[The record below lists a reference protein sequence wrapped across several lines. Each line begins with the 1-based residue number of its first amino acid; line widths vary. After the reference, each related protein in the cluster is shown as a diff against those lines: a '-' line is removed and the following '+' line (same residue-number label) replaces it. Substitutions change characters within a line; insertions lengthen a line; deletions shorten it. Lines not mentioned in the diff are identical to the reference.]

1 MSSLCTVESML
12 RSPLKRLRQ
21 PSTDNEGNEGAS
33 SLDSLNSQKP
43 LSLDEEMEN
52 INPVES
58 HMSSKFRN
66 LEHEVK
72 PDTPMVPS
80 VKSRLRRLAEQKKEL
95 CSDDL
100 LSNAR
105 LPSDTKYGMAS
116 PAEMINAWKNDLI
129 RPAIKKARKETK
141 DQTVV
146 PSMDVKTSLI
156 SSSIVVQAV
165 RDKFEE
171 MNHEKQNQGQ
181 MGNFLS
187 PEVTPNT
194 KAIQAMLFQNSTP
207 SASHVI
213 RIKREREREL
223 AMLRGKTEGKNPWV
237 KKKTSRTCTGSE
249 ETLEEITVQQ
259 TEMKEGK
266 ESQMDMFPGNYTT
279 LGFKF
284 TPNDEEIL
292 HITEDIG
299 DGKGKEPMDWSTP
312 LKKVTFALEP
322 QTIPSSEYIET
333 DSDEKCIS
341 EIELESSSQEEL
353 NNSEII
359 DELFKDVLDM
369 DDVKEEIE
377 HEPEAEDHMVVE
389 LDKPETE
396 EQSDEAKSEN
406 EVKEKKDEL
415 TLPRIAVV
423 SPLAKSIKLDAM
435 APLATVLTSLNN
447 SLTESSPSIYSSF
460 KMENT
465 GQNQNQTGNLSPAV
479 DGTPFYSIDLYRTQR
494 RSARQQER
502 KNKEIS
508 KTNTQ
513 GGAEGSVFETKQV
526 TTKEKIKILNDEIK
540 RLHNIM
546 HQASQALNCCTDK
559 EHGKGSWEEAEA
571 ERHLLIASEKRVAL
585 LTELSRL
592 KGEGYAGSR
601 GEAAQLTNGLEPC
614 YGDVCISNLHLPLKA
629 EFVSQALCKEGKPTH
644 YFLLMIKYG
653 PHNIIA
659 TPLAT
664 AKDAHQSDTIIF
676 PTIITLSDIH
686 YKFEID
692 VEVYSLAQS
701 LNVTTAEK
709 RRLSRSKALTPKKLL
724 TSITK
729 TNLQSPGASPVL
741 GSSIRASRFVLV
753 GSHTIT
759 LASLGKDKF
768 ALDKVP
774 FLSPLE
780 GAVYLKLQCH
790 FHSTIEYSGF
800 LTIFEDV
807 SGFGAWHRRWFVLSG
822 NTLSYW
828 TYPNEEKH
836 TKPIG
841 CINLANCTTDKIEPA
856 SREFCSRR
864 KTLELI
870 TASPLS
876 KDDHETLIVQCR
888 DKFCF
893 TKHWLSADTKE
904 ERNLWMEKLNQ
915 VLINLR
921 TWQQIPHLACRDGI

>member
-33 SLDSLNSQKP
+33 SLDSLKSQTP

-80 VKSRLRRLAEQKKEL
+80 VQSRLRRLAEQKKEL

-129 RPAIKKARKETK
+129 RPAIKKARKETT
-141 DQTVV
+141 DQTVM

-266 ESQMDMFPGNYTT
+266 ESQVDMFPGNYTT

-292 HITEDIG
+292 HITED
-299 DGKGKEPMDWSTP
+299 K
-312 LKKVTFALEP
+312 
-322 QTIPSSEYIET
+322 
-333 DSDEKCIS
+333 
-341 EIELESSSQEEL
+341 ELESSSQEEL

-377 HEPEAEDHMVVE
+377 HEAEAEDRMVVE

-592 KGEGYAGSR
+592 KGDGYAGSR

-664 AKDAHQSDTIIF
+664 AKDAHQNDTIIF

-709 RRLSRSKALTPKKLL
+709 RRSSRSKALTPKKLL

-768 ALDKVP
+768 ALDKMKLDGKVRQLLGDEFQEKVP

-856 SREFCSRR
+856 NREFCSRP

-876 KDDHETLIVQCR
+876 KDDHETLIVHCR
-888 DKFCF
+888 DNFCF
-893 TKHWLSADTKE
+893 TKNWLSADTKE
-904 ERNLWMEKLNQ
+904 ERNSWMEKLNQ

-921 TWQQIPHLACRDGI
+921 TWQQIPHLTCKDGI

>member
-21 PSTDNEGNEGAS
+21 PSIDNEGNEGGL
-33 SLDSLNSQKP
+33 SLDSPKSQKP

-58 HMSSKFRN
+58 QMSSKFRN
-66 LEHEVK
+66 LEQEVK
-72 PDTPMVPS
+72 PDTPIVAS
-80 VKSRLRRLAEQKKEL
+80 VKSRLRRLAEH
-95 CSDDL
+95 DL

-105 LPSDTKYGMAS
+105 IPSDTKYGMVS

-141 DQTVV
+141 DQTVM
-146 PSMDVKTSLI
+146 PSPDVKTSLI
-156 SSSIVVQAV
+156 SSSVVVQAV
-165 RDKFEE
+165 REKFEE

-194 KAIQAMLFQNSTP
+194 KAIQAMLFQKSTP

-213 RIKREREREL
+213 RIKKEREREL
-223 AMLRGKTEGKNPWV
+223 AKLRGKTEGKNPWV

-249 ETLEEITVQQ
+249 KTPEEITVQQ

-266 ESQMDMFPGNYTT
+266 ESQINTSPGNDTT
-279 LGFKF
+279 LGFMS
-284 TPNDEEIL
+284 TPNYEEIL
-292 HITEDIG
+292 HITEDEG
-299 DGKGKEPMDWSTP
+299 DGKGKEPEDWSTP

-333 DSDEKCIS
+333 ESDEKCIS

-369 DDVKEEIE
+369 DNAKEEME
-377 HEPEAEDHMVVE
+377 HEPEAENDMVVE

-406 EVKEKKDEL
+406 EVKEKDEL

-447 SLTESSPSIYSSF
+447 SLTESSHSIYSSF

-465 GQNQNQTGNLSPAV
+465 EPNQNQTGNLSPAV
-479 DGTPFYSIDLYRTQR
+479 DGTLFYSIDLYRTQR
-494 RSARQQER
+494 RSVRQQER

-508 KTNTQ
+508 KTDTQ
-513 GGAEGSVFETKQV
+513 GGAEGSFFETKQV
-526 TTKEKIKILNDEIK
+526 TMKEKVKILNNEIK
-540 RLHNIM
+540 SLHNIM
-546 HQASQALNCCTDK
+546 QQASQALNCCTDK
-559 EHGKGSWEEAEA
+559 EHGKGSREEAEA

-592 KGEGYAGSR
+592 KGEDYVGSQ

-614 YGDVCISNLHLPLKA
+614 YGDVSISNIQLPLKA
-629 EFVSQALCKEGKPTH
+629 EFVRQAQCEEGKPSH
-644 YFLLMIKYG
+644 YFLLMVKCG
-653 PHNIIA
+653 PHNVIA

-664 AKDAHQSDTIIF
+664 AKDAHQGDTIIF

-701 LNVTTAEK
+701 SNVTTAEK
-709 RRLSRSKALTPKKLL
+709 RRSSRSKVLTPKKLL

-729 TNLQSPGASPVL
+729 TNLQSLGASPVI
-741 GSSIRASRFVLV
+741 GNSIRASRFVLV

-759 LASLGKDKF
+759 LSSLGKDKF

-780 GAVYLKLQCH
+780 GAIHLKLQCH
-790 FHSTIEYSGF
+790 FHSSIEHSGF

-836 TKPIG
+836 MKPIG

-856 SREFCSRR
+856 SREFCSRP

-876 KDDHETLIVQCR
+876 EDDHETLIVQCR

-893 TKHWLSADTKE
+893 TKNWLSADTNE

-921 TWQQIPHLACRDGI
+921 TWQQTPHLACKDGI

>member
-1 MSSLCTVESML
+1 M

-33 SLDSLNSQKP
+33 SLDSLKSQTP

-80 VKSRLRRLAEQKKEL
+80 VQSRLRRLAEQKKEL

-129 RPAIKKARKETK
+129 RPAIKKARKETT
-141 DQTVV
+141 DQTVM

-266 ESQMDMFPGNYTT
+266 ESQVDMFPGNYTT

-292 HITEDIG
+292 HITED
-299 DGKGKEPMDWSTP
+299 K
-312 LKKVTFALEP
+312 
-322 QTIPSSEYIET
+322 
-333 DSDEKCIS
+333 
-341 EIELESSSQEEL
+341 ELESSSQEEL

-377 HEPEAEDHMVVE
+377 HEAEAEDRMVVE

-592 KGEGYAGSR
+592 KGDGYAGSR

-664 AKDAHQSDTIIF
+664 AKDAHQNDTIIF

-709 RRLSRSKALTPKKLL
+709 RRSSRSKALTPKKLL

-856 SREFCSRR
+856 NREFCSRP

-876 KDDHETLIVQCR
+876 KDDHETLIVHCR
-888 DKFCF
+888 DNFCF
-893 TKHWLSADTKE
+893 TKNWLSADTKE
-904 ERNLWMEKLNQ
+904 ERNSWMEKLNQ

-921 TWQQIPHLACRDGI
+921 TWQQIPHLTCKDGI